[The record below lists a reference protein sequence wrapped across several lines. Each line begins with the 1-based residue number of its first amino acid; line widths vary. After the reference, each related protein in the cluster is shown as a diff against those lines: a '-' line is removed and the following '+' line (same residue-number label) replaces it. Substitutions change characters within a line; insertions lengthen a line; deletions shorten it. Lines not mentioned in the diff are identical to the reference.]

1 MPEPMTPLRAIY
13 DLLVLHGYVD
23 NQTQFTDLLRIGKT
37 NVSSYMASKDKP
49 YRVSPRLDTLALW
62 CWVISTHTN
71 IRLQMIVDGATL
83 DLSVEVTGY
92 SKDGK
97 PIDRAVIPTNFS
109 STFKC
114 PVPSWHGEWV
124 ERPSIG

>member
-49 YRVSPRLDTLALW
+49 YRVSPRLDTLAL
-62 CWVISTHTN
+62 
-71 IRLQMIVDGATL
+71 
-83 DLSVEVTGY
+83 
-92 SKDGK
+92 
-97 PIDRAVIPTNFS
+97 
-109 STFKC
+109 
-114 PVPSWHGEWV
+114 
-124 ERPSIG
+124 